1 MGQGLCTALQTGSRG
16 PRRLLAPAPG
26 IEREQGFAFTVMLLS
41 REEELRMKTPAL
53 LSWCRKKVGQGTKA
67 TLSTKTHPTTGH
79 SLPACWDAESS
90 AEAKCKGNWQVCC
103 QHTLSND
110 SPLPLGFEEDLPGT
124 CGAQTLQWRNEGWG
138 DGGCRAR
145 A

>member
-1 MGQGLCTALQTGSRG
+1 MNCSRAPGPGMLIRRPMCLQIPEGGCYTGQGLCTALQTGSRG
-16 PRRLLAPAPG
+16 TRRLLAPAPG

-67 TLSTKTHPTTGH
+67 THSTKTHPTTGH

-90 AEAKCKGNWQVCC
+90 AEAKCKGN
-103 QHTLSND
+103 
-110 SPLPLGFEEDLPGT
+110 
-124 CGAQTLQWRNEGWG
+124 CGKCAANIP
-138 DGGCRAR
+138 
-145 A
+145 